1 MAKHKQR
8 QALATTARLSSQI
21 ALPGFSDRAVIA
33 LEEEA
38 ARIVAED
45 AEKRLNGGT
54 SLHLVGS
61 GGHISGF
68 IKDRFTTVRF
78 AGGAV
83 AVTTHD

>member
-1 MAKHKQR
+1 MSKHKNLAVSNAAQR
-8 QALATTARLSSQI
+8 AGQI
-21 ALPGFSDRAVIA
+21 AIPGLAGRAVAA
-33 LEEEA
+33 LEKEA

-68 IKDRFTTVRF
+68 IKDKHTTVQF
-78 AGGAV
+78 AGGSV
-83 AVTTHD
+83 AIHTHD